1 MDKTTHTVPARDWA
15 KEIKEICNNRC
26 VICGAAGGETYKTRL
41 ESHHIKQR
49 AEHPELKNVLENG
62 VSLCHVCHYT
72 VHNGHYTTAHYQNK
86 PTARYQT
93 NPQQAITEMLAFV
106 DSREIAELLFPK
118 GTKDQIKQAAAA
130 AGESMNQ
137 YIYEAVTRRIQQ
149 EAGNGD
155 E

>member
-1 MDKTTHTVPARDWA
+1 MAAQPENKKSTYTDNK
-15 KEIKEICNNRC
+15 KKNNQKWD
-26 VICGAAGGETYKTRL
+26 AANLDRL
-41 ESHHIKQR
+41 SV
-49 AEHPELKNVLENG
+49 A
-62 VSLCHVCHYT
+62 
-72 VHNGHYTTAHYQNK
+72 
-86 PTARYQT
+86 
-93 NPQQAITEMLAFV
+93 
-106 DSREIAELLFPK
+106 FPK